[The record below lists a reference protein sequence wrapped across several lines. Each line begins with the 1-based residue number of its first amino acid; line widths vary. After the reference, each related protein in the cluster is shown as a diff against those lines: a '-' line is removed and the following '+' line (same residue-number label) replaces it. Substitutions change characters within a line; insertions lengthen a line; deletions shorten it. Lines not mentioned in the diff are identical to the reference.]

1 MARLLLTV
9 MLILTLIL
17 VIWLVVDVMT
27 VGPKS
32 IH

>member
-9 MLILTLIL
+9 MPILTLIL
-17 VIWLVVDVMT
+17 VIGLVVDAMT

>member
-17 VIWLVVDVMT
+17 VIGLVVDAMM